1 MSPTLGQSSQ
11 WLCVHAQQ
19 ARASGGSS
27 ARRSGPGTSQGAAE
41 KKRNMKPRPLAGGE
55 ARRGLQLSVGL
66 YALQCAVEENGGAGQ
81 HQGSELACCP
91 ELQGLRPTTLCPSK
105 ASPTLSPKTEGLSQ
119 RGPAHGLTTSSVPWD
134 RRSHLS
140 LWTQA
145 APSMMMWEVVGREA
159 GLWLAR
165 VTWVDGLGVEDDFR
179 DLPILHRCA
188 VVVPSRVTEGEAGLS
203 PRGGRLV
210 GHLA

>member
-1 MSPTLGQSSQ
+1 
-11 WLCVHAQQ
+11 
-19 ARASGGSS
+19 
-27 ARRSGPGTSQGAAE
+27 
-41 KKRNMKPRPLAGGE
+41 MKPRPLAGGE
-55 ARRGLQLSVGL
+55 ARRGLQLNVGL

-81 HQGSELACCP
+81 HRGSELAYCT
-91 ELQGLRPTTLCPSK
+91 ELQGLRLITLVPDSCPSK
-105 ASPTLSPKTEGLSQ
+105 ARPTLSPKTEGLSP
-119 RGPAHGLTTSSVPWD
+119 RGPAHGLTTSPVPWD

-165 VTWVDGLGVEDDFR
+165 VSWVDSLGVEDDFR

-188 VVVPSRVTEGEAGLS
+188 IVVPSRITEGEAGLS

-210 GHLA
+210 GNLA